1 MRTVQVAR
9 LVGSAVAAWPVALM
23 LLLPPERLPIPWL
36 LLAFIGPS
44 AIAILFALPQLSAE
58 QYAGNGTVASLVI
71 ATMAGRETLSNPE
84 YERSLGTFLFGFGI
98 GIVPALLGVGTVGAL
113 LWLFHRWRPAGKSQ
127 ERR

>member
-1 MRTVQVAR
+1 MRKAQVAR
-9 LVGSAVAAWPVALM
+9 LIGSAVAAWPVALA
-23 LLLPPERLPIPWL
+23 LLLPPERLPLPVL
-36 LLAFIGPS
+36 LLLLISPPV
-44 AIAILFALPQLSAE
+44 IAILFALPQLSAR
-58 QYAGNGTVASLVI
+58 QYAANGVVASLVI

-113 LWLFHRWRPAGKSQ
+113 LGLFHRWTTAGKSQ